1 MANPT
6 IAALRAATRG
16 APVGPSGP
24 QTLSYDWMNTPGQP
38 LVMPVRP
45 PPPPPRSP
53 KARRPPE
60 PGLPPPPGSPF
71 IQPQLP
77 GGDGGGYSLVGDWGS
92 DAPQLLV
99 VGPEEPPPRDRLP
112 PRRDRDM
119 GEPGSRYMPE
129 DFFAIANLPQAAAT
143 SVAAQPPPE
152 SVPSA
157 GMDYGLMEFIQ
168 PPQFAQL
175 AQEPAPQEAPPGQ
188 RQRAEEFGYPAP
200 ANDFE
205 LMEFIQPVPQ
215 AEAPVAA
222 SAPAVELAPEPVPY
236 MPQIMEPEV
245 PMPAPVRR
253 PKVPQQLEQPEFD
266 QEFLQYLMMSE
277 LGGPGL
283 R

>member
-6 IAALRAATRG
+6 IAALRAASAA

-24 QTLSYDWMNTPGQP
+24 QALNYSWMNTPGQP
-38 LVMPVRP
+38 LVIPVRP
-45 PPPPPRSP
+45 PAPPRSP
-53 KARRPPE
+53 KARRPPD

-77 GGDGGGYSLVGDWGS
+77 GGDGGGYSFVGDWGN
-92 DAPQLLV
+92 DAPEFLV
-99 VGPEEPPPRDRLP
+99 VGPEEPPPRDRP
-112 PRRDRDM
+112 PVRRDRDM

-129 DFFAIANLPQAAAT
+129 SA
-143 SVAAQPPPE
+143 
-152 SVPSA
+152 PSA

-175 AQEPAPQEAPPGQ
+175 AQEPAPQETPPGQ
-188 RQRAEEFGYPAP
+188 SQQPA
-200 ANDFE
+200 DDLE

-222 SAPAVELAPEPVPY
+222 PAPAVELAPEPVPY
-236 MPQIMEPEV
+236 MPQIVEPEA
-245 PMPAPVRR
+245 PTPAPVRQ
-253 PKVPQQLEQPEFD
+253 PKVPQPLEQPEFD

-277 LGGPGL
+277 FGGPGL

>member
-16 APVGPSGP
+16 APSGPSGP
-24 QTLSYDWMNTPGQP
+24 QALNYSWMNTPGQP

-45 PPPPPRSP
+45 PPPPRSP
-53 KARRPPE
+53 KARRPPD

-77 GGDGGGYSLVGDWGS
+77 GGDGGGYSFIGDWGS

-99 VGPEEPPPRDRLP
+99 VGPEDPPPRDRP
-112 PRRDRDM
+112 PSRPDRDM

-129 DFFAIANLPQAAAT
+129 DFFALANLPQAAAT
-143 SVAAQPPPE
+143 PVAAQPLPE

-175 AQEPAPQEAPPGQ
+175 AQEAPPGQ
-188 RQRAEEFGYPAP
+188 SQQPAD
-200 ANDFE
+200 DFE

-253 PKVPQQLEQPEFD
+253 PKVQQPLEQPEFD

-277 LGGPGL
+277 FGGPGL

>member
-6 IAALRAATRG
+6 IAALRAASAA

-24 QTLSYDWMNTPGQP
+24 QALNYSWMNTPGQP
-38 LVMPVRP
+38 LVIPVRP
-45 PPPPPRSP
+45 PAPPRSP
-53 KARRPPE
+53 KARQPPD

-77 GGDGGGYSLVGDWGS
+77 GGDGGGYSFVGDWGN
-92 DAPQLLV
+92 DAPEFLV
-99 VGPEEPPPRDRLP
+99 VGPEELPPRDRP
-112 PRRDRDM
+112 PVRRDRDM

-129 DFFAIANLPQAAAT
+129 DFFALANLPQAAAT

-175 AQEPAPQEAPPGQ
+175 AQEPAPQETPPGQ
-188 RQRAEEFGYPAP
+188 SQQPA
-200 ANDFE
+200 DDLE

-222 SAPAVELAPEPVPY
+222 PAPAVELAPEPVPY
-236 MPQIMEPEV
+236 MPQIVEPEA
-245 PMPAPVRR
+245 PTPAPAPVRR
-253 PKVPQQLEQPEFD
+253 PKVPQPLEQPGFD
-266 QEFLQYLMMSE
+266 QELLQYLMMSE
-277 LGGPGL
+277 FGGPNL
-283 R
+283 Q